1 MGRVVRFPPPAGPEP
16 VSPDHPVCH
25 VPSVAG
31 AVEAF
36 FAGRDLAPT
45 TCRTY
50 RQARDPL
57 VQALD
62 GDRPVTDLD
71 ADQVAVVFAERW
83 AGRAAA
89 WNTRRTAVQAS
100 RAAARR
106 T

>member
-62 GDRPVTDLD
+62 GDRPVRGYRRKWTKDNGFVGRLMRR
-71 ADQVAVVFAERW
+71 VVVW
-83 AGRAAA
+83 G
-89 WNTRRTAVQAS
+89 WGCDCCLVLVG
-100 RAAARR
+100 
-106 T
+106 